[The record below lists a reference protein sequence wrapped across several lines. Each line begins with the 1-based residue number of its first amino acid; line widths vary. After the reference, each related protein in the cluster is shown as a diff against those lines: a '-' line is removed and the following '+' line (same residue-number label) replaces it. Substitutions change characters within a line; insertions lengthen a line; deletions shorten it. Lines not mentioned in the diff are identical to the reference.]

1 MMNSSVPINPRTFT
15 FKKGLRFAKRKA
27 DTAFYVVFKPLY
39 EASRRIRRKRFYAAD
54 KDREIVLF
62 LNAEAG
68 LTPFYSAHAILART
82 LNESGKATLFLS
94 CDGILPKCSIK
105 PQTTLSVEG
114 WSAACMSCRHGM
126 LRGGSKYNLPDIAI
140 DSVIIE
146 EDLKS
151 ISSIIA
157 KNVHA
162 PWTAVFD
169 GIPFGGLALGET
181 LREKKKL
188 DTSELNDADR
198 ADLMGVLRTAL
209 IVYFAIGKILR
220 DHNIAR
226 IVYYGAYATL
236 LPVVLLARKIGIP
249 TTQIEHGYNRDV
261 DMRLINLRPKPV
273 HEQQLEQHAIWPRY
287 CNIPIPPRTVDMIAD
302 SSLYRL
308 QNHGGKSLHSSNWS
322 LNAEN
327 LIDELGL
334 SRARKTL
341 VAYSSSADEHVAA
354 HFILD
359 SLGLPGEP
367 TQPFVDSLDWMKS
380 LIAWAEPRKDF
391 QLILRLHP
399 RLAQG
404 AGEESSEYRNL
415 RKELVT
421 IPDNV
426 RIIWPLDNVSSYN
439 LGEIA
444 DTVLV
449 AWTTIALEFARFGAP
464 VVAAFRNRG
473 SFPVG
478 GFIDFSPDREGYF
491 NAILASLEK
500 APSWDH
506 VLEAFRWTHFL
517 FLSPTIDLS
526 DIVPAD
532 NFTSLPAWRTPNE
545 RNQIVRSLTAGDDVS
560 SHTMQ
565 NLDRT
570 ERAFTLER
578 EAIRN
583 ALARFLIFM
592 LTGKDHPGEHFETL
606 ESLPDNGVT
615 ILFQNVRF
623 RRHSPLVYR
632 LAKLWLDQASI

>member
-1 MMNSSVPINPRTFT
+1 MNPSPGINLRAFT
-15 FKKGLRFAKRKA
+15 FKKALRFAKRKA

-39 EASRRIRRKRFYAAD
+39 EALRRSRRKRFYAAD

-68 LTPFYSAHAILART
+68 ITSFYSAHAILART

-94 CDGILPKCSIK
+94 CNGILPKCLIK
-105 PQTTLSVEG
+105 PRATLAVDG
-114 WSAACMSCRHGM
+114 WSAACMSCRSGM
-126 LRGGSKYNLPDIAI
+126 LRGGSRYNLPDIAI
-140 DSVIIE
+140 DSVVVE

-157 KNVHA
+157 ENMPA
-162 PWTAVFD
+162 PWTALFD

-181 LREKKKL
+181 LREKKKR
-188 DTSELNDADR
+188 DASELSDADWT
-198 ADLMGVLRTAL
+198 DFMGVLRTAL
-209 IVYFAIGKILR
+209 IVYFAIRKILR

-226 IVYYGAYATL
+226 IVYYGAYAHL
-236 LPVVLLARKIGIP
+236 LPVVLLARKTGIP
-249 TTQIEHGYNRDV
+249 TTQIEHGYNRDG

-273 HEQQLEQHAIWPRY
+273 HEQQLEQHATWPDYR
-287 CNIPIPPRTVDMIAD
+287 NVPISPRTVDMIAD
-302 SSLYRL
+302 SGLYRL
-308 QNHGGKSLHSSNWS
+308 QNHGGKSLHSPNWS
-322 LNAEN
+322 VNTEN

-334 SRARKTL
+334 SRTRKTL

-367 TQPFVDSLDWMKS
+367 PNPFADSLDWMKS
-380 LIAWAEPRKDF
+380 LIAWVEPRKDI

-399 RLAQG
+399 RLARG
-404 AGEESSEYRNL
+404 VGGESSEYRAL
-415 RKELVT
+415 RSELVT

-449 AWTTIALEFARFGAP
+449 AWTTIALELARLGAP

-478 GFIDFSPDREGYF
+478 GFIEFSPDREGYF

-506 VLEAFRWTHFL
+506 ILEAFRWTHFL

-532 NFTSLPAWRTPNE
+532 NFIGLPAWRTPNE
-545 RNQIVRSLTAGDDVS
+545 RNQIVRSLTAGDNVS

-578 EAIRN
+578 EAMRN
-583 ALARFLIFM
+583 TLVRFLIFM
-592 LTGKDHPGEHFETL
+592 LTGKDHPGEHFEAL
-606 ESLPDNGVT
+606 ELLPDDGVT
-615 ILFQNVRF
+615 ILFKNVSF
-623 RRHSPLVYR
+623 RRHSRLVCR
-632 LAKLWLDQASI
+632 LAKLWLNQARV